1 MTLIDRLRRQ
11 ANAARAQARL
21 VARLLIAALLSY
33 AAAQALHM
41 PQSYWAA
48 ITALVIVQAN
58 VGATMGAG
66 IDRIVGT
73 LIGAVVGAAVAMGRY
88 HGVSDLIL
96 LAIALIPLSILAAVR
111 PTYRIAPITAVIALL
126 AGGDL
131 QAPWI
136 PALHRVAEISLGTV
150 IGILVS
156 LVVLPSHA
164 REMARAAL
172 ARALAVEI
180 ELLHLYLVRLDS
192 APQGEINTLN
202 DRLRNEIALA
212 EKAQAETQHEP
223 GSSADTLHSQIR
235 AVRRLHSDIVFVG
248 RVTQSWPRDAT
259 PPELLRKLD
268 ALEAA
273 LRPLLSAL
281 MRAAQPL
288 EDSAAPGKIAAG
300 KTAAVNA
307 DSAQLS
313 LGAVDKCIGQL
324 NQELSS
330 GSGTAMREAA
340 LLPMIGQILRRDL
353 AGLIDALGPARA
365 EVH

>member
-1 MTLIDRLRRQ
+1 MTMIDRLRRQ

-33 AAAQALHM
+33 AVAQALHM

-73 LIGAVVGAAVAMGRY
+73 LIGAVVGAVVAMGRY

-136 PALHRVAEISLGTV
+136 PALHRVAEISLGTA

-156 LVVLPSHA
+156 IVVLPSHA

-172 ARALAVEI
+172 ARALALQI
-180 ELLHLYLVRLDS
+180 ELLHLYLVRFGR
-192 APQGEINTLN
+192 APQAEINTLN

-223 GSSADTLHSQIR
+223 GSSADTLQSQIR

-248 RVTQSWPRDAT
+248 RVTQSWQHDET
-259 PPELLRKLD
+259 PPELLRKLS

-273 LRPLLSAL
+273 LRPLLSAV
-281 MRAAQPL
+281 MRAASTPKHAPPAHQ
-288 EDSAAPGKIAAG
+288 AAAKALSHLGSG
-300 KTAAVNA
+300 E
-307 DSAQLS
+307 LS

-324 NQELSS
+324 NQELTS

-340 LLPMIGQILRRDL
+340 LLPMIGQILWRDL
-353 AGLIDALGPARA
+353 AGLIDALSPARA
-365 EVH
+365 ATH